1 MTAATAPEGSPATVG
16 MSKRRWWQGAVLYQ
30 LYVRSWLDTDGDG
43 YGDLGGVV
51 AGLDYLS
58 WLGVDGVRL
67 SPTMPSPDDDWGY
80 DVSDYL
86 GVHPEFGTQENV
98 DELIARA
105 RSLGLR
111 VLLDLVPNHT
121 SSAHPWF
128 VEAGAGR
135 DCGRRQFYV
144 WADPGADGGPP
155 NNWLDTTGAPAWAWH
170 EPTGQYYLHNF
181 LDSQPDLNWWNPE
194 VHEEF
199 ERILRFWFDRG
210 VDGFRIDVAHGLYK
224 DALLRDNPPQA
235 TDSRLEG
242 RYGFRSQYNVN
253 RPETHA
259 VYRNWRKLADAYNE
273 ARLLLGETWV
283 GDFGKLAAFYGND
296 DELHLAFNFPF
307 VFSEFTA
314 ASMAETVS
322 ATLARLPELACP
334 VWTASNHDVG
344 RFPSRWCGGDER
356 KVRLAL
362 LILATLPGTL
372 VLYYSDEIA
381 MTDIAVPLEQ
391 RRDRTTLHGDDRKGN
406 RDRARTP
413 MPWDSSP
420 SAGFTAEGVEPWLP
434 IGDVPSGSV
443 ADQRSDPA
451 SVLSFC
457 RRLLALRR
465 TWQTAEIAP
474 YEPLAVLPGQ
484 WAYRVGDLAVAANL
498 TDMPAVCP
506 PAANGEYLL
515 STQTS
520 SRTHTAATHLAPGRA
535 CCSGCAQVTGSGA
548 LGRSP
553 EQENKTLLSRSP
565 SWSMAVGYTSH
576 QGIVPEL

>member
-1 MTAATAPEGSPATVG
+1 MF
-16 MSKRRWWQGAVLYQ
+16 KRRWWQGAVLYQ
-30 LYVRSWLDTDGDG
+30 LYVRSWLDTNGDG
-43 YGDLGGVV
+43 YGDLGGVI

-58 WLGVDGVRL
+58 WLGVDGVWL

-80 DVSDYL
+80 DVIDYL
-86 GVHPEFGTQENV
+86 GVHPELGTQENV
-98 DELIARA
+98 DELIAKA

-128 VEAGAGR
+128 VEAEASR
-135 DCGRRQFYV
+135 DSGRRQFYV

-155 NNWLDTTGAPAWAWH
+155 NNWLDTTGASAWAWH
-170 EPTGQYYLHNF
+170 EPTGQYYMHNF
-181 LDSQPDLNWWNPE
+181 LDSQPDLNWWNPA

-210 VDGFRIDVAHGLYK
+210 IDGFRIDVAHGLYK
-224 DALLRDNPPQA
+224 DALLRDNPSQT
-235 TDSRLEG
+235 TDSRLDG
-242 RYGFRSQYNVN
+242 RYGFRSQYNFN

-259 VYRNWRKLADAYNE
+259 VYRNWRKIADAYNE

-283 GDFGKLAAFYGND
+283 GDFARLAAFYGND

-314 ASMAETVS
+314 SSMADTVS
-322 ATLARLPELACP
+322 TTLARLPELACP

-362 LILATLPGTL
+362 LILTTLPGTL
-372 VLYYSDEIA
+372 VLYYGDEIA

-391 RRDRTTLHGDDRKGN
+391 RRDRTTLHGDGRKGN

-413 MPWDSSP
+413 MPWDSSS
-420 SAGFTAEGVEPWLP
+420 SAGFTAEGIKPWLP
-434 IGDVPSGSV
+434 IGDALSGSV

-465 TWQTAEIAP
+465 TEQTAEIAP
-474 YEPLAVLPGQ
+474 YEPLAVPAGQ
-484 WAYRVGDLAVAANL
+484 WAYRVGGLAVAANL
-498 TDMPAVCP
+498 TDLPAVCP
-506 PAANGEYLL
+506 PVADGEYLL

-520 SRTHTAATHLAPGRA
+520 SRTHTDSNSLDPWEGVLFRLAR
-535 CCSGCAQVTGSGA
+535 
-548 LGRSP
+548 
-553 EQENKTLLSRSP
+553 
-565 SWSMAVGYTSH
+565 
-576 QGIVPEL
+576 